1 MSERWVPLLA
11 AAVGLLGGIGGAY
24 VGGKVANERQ
34 QDRFENEQ
42 RVEARNIRM
51 DAYVDF
57 LKACETAFNF
67 SDKLDPVQVSRGV
80 GELYAAQS
88 RASLVTSSADV
99 AETAGRLARACQ
111 VSNSDPVVGEP
122 GRRFIHAAQGE
133 LASSD

>member
-11 AAVGLLGGIGGAY
+11 AVVGLLGGIGGAY
-24 VGGKVANERQ
+24 VGGTVANQRQ
-34 QDRFENEQ
+34 QDRFEYEQ
-42 RVEARNIRM
+42 SAEARNLRM

-88 RASLVTSSADV
+88 RASLVTSSASV
-99 AETAGRLARACQ
+99 ADAAGRLARACQ
-111 VSNSDPVVGEP
+111 VSKSDPVVGEP
-122 GRRFIHAAQGE
+122 GRRFIDAAQGE